1 MQVEEALRT
10 RKSIRAFLPDAVP
23 HETITRILDLAARQA
38 SGTNLQPWKVH
49 VVTGDTKQRITDE
62 VLEVRHSG
70 EDNHEGE
77 FGFYPTEWTEP
88 YRSRRRKV
96 GFGLYD
102 LVGIKKGETEKMF
115 AQHDRNFKFFDA
127 PVGLF
132 FAVDK
137 IMQYG
142 IWLDYGMFV
151 GSLMTAARAEGLHT
165 CPQYAWSTYHKI
177 LRTHLDIPDTDTL
190 ICGMSLGY
198 ADMSAPENTLVTD
211 RVPAEEFANFYG
223 E

>member
-1 MQVEEALRT
+1 MNVEEALLT
-10 RKSIRAFLPDAVP
+10 RKSMRAYLPTEVP
-23 HETITRILDLAARQA
+23 RETVTGILDLAARQA

-49 VVTGDTKQRITDE
+49 VVMGDAKQKLTDE
-62 VLEVRHSG
+62 VLKVRHSG
-70 EDNHEGE
+70 EDDHEGE
-77 FGFYPTEWTEP
+77 FGFYPTEW
-88 YRSRRRKV
+88 
-96 GFGLYD
+96 
-102 LVGIKKGETEKMF
+102 
-115 AQHDRNFKFFDA
+115 AQHDRNFMLFDA

-151 GSLMTAARAEGLHT
+151 GSIMTAARAQGLHT

-177 LRTHLDIPDTDTL
+177 LREHLDIPDTDTV
-190 ICGMSLGY
+190 ICGMSMGF

-211 RVPAEEFANFYG
+211 RVPAEEFATFYG
-223 E
+223 C